1 MWRDRWLALGV
12 VGALLTCLACVTPVA
27 LLLLGAI
34 GLGAWTGRLDVV
46 LLPLLV
52 GFVALGVILVTLLGR
67 ARELRAGD
75 DRHVQLARQLLKRA
89 RDVAH
94 LGHLAFVARGEAVDE
109 LEVVDDDQ
117 VEALLCVQAARF
129 RPDLD
134 RAHDRRVVDVDLAL
148 GEDAHGVHDLPL
160 LSFGLLT

>member
-52 GFVALGVILVTLLGR
+52 GFVALAALRLR
-67 ARELRAGD
+67 ARRRTARC
-75 DRHVQLARQLLKRA
+75 DRVR
-89 RDVAH
+89 
-94 LGHLAFVARGEAVDE
+94 
-109 LEVVDDDQ
+109 
-117 VEALLCVQAARF
+117 
-129 RPDLD
+129 
-134 RAHDRRVVDVDLAL
+134 
-148 GEDAHGVHDLPL
+148 
-160 LSFGLLT
+160 